1 MSPIPEIDRKVH
13 GPDLKKVYDKRDYA
27 IYLPS
32 LQSPYASF
40 ATKRE
45 IEVRGGDL
53 PSDFRVKDL
62 DFFNSNSRL
71 WSCGYALYSAG
82 QFTDSQ
88 LGSEIVAYRDRNKSV
103 VIVDSGGFQL
113 GQGSITNRNERA
125 ALERY
130 ATNPAQQVANWHAT
144 GFRER
149 TLEFLDLYC
158 DYSMTLDMPLWAYN
172 PDGLL
177 GTDDKPSS
185 SQLRNLEIKQLIQ
198 LSVENLRFFADNRGR
213 NHGRGTKFLSVLQD
227 NGGASG
233 ELWYDA
239 VKDFEFEGWA
249 FAGNIARLPQT
260 MMWLRRMLDEK
271 KLDKTEWVHVL
282 QNSPPIMTALYT
294 AIQRSLSKAVGH
306 KITMSCDSSSP
317 HQAAGKNRALYRRPT
332 YTSKL
337 SSWRMS
343 LDAIPQNIQV
353 ARGREKV
360 PMPADSPLAKFFTI
374 NDLVY
379 HDDPY
384 QHSFVDPL
392 SEHLIVNHNIY
403 TFHATAQESCDL
415 IFDEEKRDLS
425 LVPQAIKDFLGFA
438 ESYFTTDKPDE
449 LHQKFEPIMKKLCRK
464 REPSKK
470 RKRKRKT

>member
-1 MSPIPEIDRKVH
+1 V
-13 GPDLKKVYDKRDYA
+13 
-27 IYLPS
+27 
-32 LQSPYASF
+32 
-40 ATKRE
+40 RE
-45 IEVRGGDL
+45 GNL
-53 PSDFRVKDL
+53 PSDFRIKDL

-88 LGSEIVAYRDRNKSV
+88 LRSDIIAYRDRSKSV
-103 VIVDSGGFQL
+103 VIGDSGGFQL
-113 GQGSITNRNERA
+113 GTGKISNVSEKA
-125 ALERY
+125 ALVRY
-130 ATNPAQQVANWHAT
+130 ATDPAQQVANWHAT

-158 DYSMTLDMPLWAYN
+158 DYSMTLDMPLWAQN
-172 PDGLL
+172 KNG
-177 GTDDKPSS
+177 
-185 SQLRNLEIKQLIQ
+185 SQLCNLEVEQLIQ
-198 LSVENLRFFADNRGR
+198 LSVENLRYFADNRGR
-213 NHGRGTKFLSVLQD
+213 NRGKGTKFLSVLQD
-227 NGGASG
+227 NGNGAG
-233 ELWYDA
+233 DRWYDA
-239 VKDFEFEGWA
+239 VKGFEFEGWA
-249 FAGNIARLPQT
+249 FAGDIARLPQT
-260 MMWLRRMLDEK
+260 MKWLRRLLDEN

-282 QNSPPIMTALYT
+282 QNSPPIMTALCT

-306 KITMSCDSSSP
+306 KITLSCDSSSP
-317 HQAAGKNRALYRRPT
+317 HQAAGKNRALYKGPT

-343 LDAIPQNIQV
+343 LDEIPQNIQV
-353 ARGREKV
+353 ARGRAKV

-415 IFDEEKRDLS
+415 IFDEKKRDMS
-425 LVPQAIKDFLGFA
+425 VVPQAIQEFVGFA
-438 ESYFTTDKPDE
+438 ESYFTSNKPDE
-449 LHQKFEPIMKKLCRK
+449 LHLQFEPIMKKLCRK
-464 REPSKK
+464 KDPN
-470 RKRKRKT
+470 RKRKQKA

>member
-1 MSPIPEIDRKVH
+1 MPEIDRKAH
-13 GPDLKKVYDKRDYA
+13 GPDLTKVYDKHDYA

-40 ATKRE
+40 ATKHE
-45 IEVRGGDL
+45 SEVREGNL
-53 PSDFRVKDL
+53 PSDFRMKDL
-62 DFFNSNSRL
+62 DFFNQNSRL

-88 LGSEIVAYRDRNKSV
+88 LRSDIVAYRDRSKSV
-103 VIVDSGGFQL
+103 VIGDSGGFQL
-113 GQGSITNRNERA
+113 GTGKISNVSEKA
-125 ALERY
+125 ALVRY
-130 ATNPAQQVANWHAT
+130 ANDPAQQVANWHAT

-158 DYSMTLDMPLWAYN
+158 DYSMTLDMPLWAQN
-172 PDGLL
+172 KNG
-177 GTDDKPSS
+177 
-185 SQLRNLEIKQLIQ
+185 SQLRNLEVEQLIQ
-198 LSVENLRFFADNRGR
+198 LSVENLRFFNDNRGR
-213 NHGRGTKFLSVLQD
+213 NRGKGTKFLSVLQD
-227 NGGASG
+227 NGNGAG
-233 ELWYDA
+233 LRWYDA
-239 VKDFEFEGWA
+239 VKGFEFEGWA
-249 FAGNIARLPQT
+249 FAGDIARLPQT
-260 MMWLRRMLDEK
+260 MTWLRKLLDEN

-294 AIQRSLSKAVGH
+294 AVQRSLSKAAGH
-306 KITMSCDSSSP
+306 KITLSCDSSSP
-317 HQAAGKNRALYRRPT
+317 HQAAGKNRALYRRPS
-332 YTSKL
+332 YTNKL

-353 ARGREKV
+353 ARGRAKV
-360 PMPADSPLAKFFTI
+360 PMPVESPLAKFFTI

-403 TFHATAQESCDL
+403 TFHTTAQASCDL
-415 IFDEEKRDLS
+415 IFDEKNRDFS
-425 LVPQAIKDFLGFA
+425 LVPKAIQEFIGFA

-449 LHQKFEPIMKKLCRK
+449 LHQQFEPIMKKLCRK
-464 REPSKK
+464 KDPNPN
-470 RKRKRKT
+470 RKRKS

>member
-1 MSPIPEIDRKVH
+1 MRHTSSGMSPMPEIDRKTH

-45 IEVRGGDL
+45 IEVRDGDL
-53 PSDFRVKDL
+53 PKDFRIKDL
-62 DFFNSNSRL
+62 DFFNPNSRL

-82 QFTDSQ
+82 QFTGSQ
-88 LGSEIVAYRDRNKSV
+88 LGSDIIAYRDRSKSV
-103 VIVDSGGFQL
+103 VIGDSGGFQL
-113 GQGSITNRNERA
+113 GTGKISNVNEKA
-125 ALERY
+125 ALNRY
-130 ATNPAQQVANWHAT
+130 ANDPAQQVANWHAT

-158 DYSMTLDMPLWAYN
+158 DYSMTLDMPLWARN
-172 PDGLL
+172 KNG
-177 GTDDKPSS
+177 
-185 SQLRNLEIKQLIQ
+185 SQLRNLEVDQLIQ

-227 NGGASG
+227 DVHGSG
-233 ELWYDA
+233 LRWYDA

-249 FAGNIARLPQT
+249 LAGEYSRLPNT
-260 MMWLRRMLDEK
+260 MKLLRRLLDEN
-271 KLDKTEWVHVL
+271 KLDRTEWVHVL

-294 AIQRSLSKAVGH
+294 AIQRSLSKAAGH
-306 KITMSCDSSSP
+306 RITLSCDSSSP

-343 LDAIPQNIQV
+343 LDVVPQNIQV
-353 ARGREKV
+353 AKGRAPV
-360 PMPADSPLAKFFTI
+360 PMPEESPLAKFFSI

-384 QHSFVDPL
+384 QHSFVDPFA
-392 SEHLIVNHNIY
+392 EHLIVNHNIY
-403 TFHATAQESCDL
+403 VFHTTAQESCDL
-415 IFDEEKRDLS
+415 IFDKKKRDLS
-425 LVPQAIKDFLGFA
+425 VVPTAIQEFIGFA

-449 LHQKFEPIMKKLCRK
+449 LHQQFEPIMKRLCRK
-464 REPSKK
+464 RKPKVIP
-470 RKRKRKT
+470 TT

>member
-1 MSPIPEIDRKVH
+1 MSPMSEIDRKAH

-53 PSDFRVKDL
+53 PSDFRIKDL
-62 DFFNSNSRL
+62 DFFNPNSRL

-88 LGSEIVAYRDRNKSV
+88 LGSDIVAYRDRSKSV
-103 VIVDSGGFQL
+103 VIGDSGGFQL
-113 GQGSITNRNERA
+113 GTGKISNVSEKA
-125 ALERY
+125 ALDRY

-158 DYSMTLDMPLWAYN
+158 DYSMTLDMPLWAQN
-172 PDGLL
+172 KNG
-177 GTDDKPSS
+177 
-185 SQLRNLEIKQLIQ
+185 SQLRNLEVEQLIQ
-198 LSVENLRFFADNRGR
+198 LSVENLSFFADNRGR
-213 NHGRGTKFLSVLQD
+213 NRGKGTKFLSVLQD
-227 NGGASG
+227 NGDGSG
-233 ELWYDA
+233 DRWYDA

-249 FAGNIARLPQT
+249 FAGDIARLPQT
-260 MMWLRRMLDEK
+260 MKWLRKLLDEN
-271 KLDKTEWVHVL
+271 KLDKAEWVHVL

-294 AIQRSLSKAVGH
+294 AIQQSLTKAVGH
-306 KITMSCDSSSP
+306 RITMSCDSSSP
-317 HQAAGKNRALYRRPT
+317 HQAAGKNRALYRRPN

-343 LDAIPQNIQV
+343 LEPIPQNIQI
-353 ARGREKV
+353 ARGRAKV

-374 NDLVY
+374 NDLVH

-415 IFDEEKRDLS
+415 IFDKKKRDLS
-425 LVPQAIKDFLGFA
+425 VVPTAVQEFIGFV

-464 REPSKK
+464 RRPQPAP
-470 RKRKRKT
+470 TT

>member
-1 MSPIPEIDRKVH
+1 MSEIDRKAH

-40 ATKRE
+40 ATKHE
-45 IEVRGGDL
+45 SEVREGDL
-53 PSDFRVKDL
+53 PSDFRIKDL
-62 DFFNSNSRL
+62 DFFNPNSRL

-88 LGSEIVAYRDRNKSV
+88 LRSDIIAYRDRSKSV
-103 VIVDSGGFQL
+103 VIGDSGGFQL
-113 GQGSITNRNERA
+113 GTGKISNVSEKA
-125 ALERY
+125 ALVRY
-130 ATNPAQQVANWHAT
+130 ASDPAQQVANWHAT

-158 DYSMTLDMPLWAYN
+158 DYSMTLDMPLWARN
-172 PDGLL
+172 PDALL
-177 GTDDKPSS
+177 GSSDKKGS
-185 SQLRNLEIKQLIQ
+185 SQLRNLEIQQLIQ
-198 LSVENLRFFADNRGR
+198 LSVDNLRYFSDNRGR
-213 NHGRGTKFLSVLQD
+213 NRGRGTKFLSVLQD
-227 NGGASG
+227 DGGG
-233 ELWYDA
+233 TGDRWYDA
-239 VKDFEFEGWA
+239 VKGFEFEGWA
-249 FAGNIARLPQT
+249 FAGQFSRLPQT
-260 MMWLRRMLDEK
+260 MKLLRRLLDDN

-294 AIQRSLSKAVGH
+294 AVQRSLSEAAGH
-306 KITMSCDSSSP
+306 KITLSCDSSSP
-317 HQAAGKNRALYRRPT
+317 HQAAGKNRALYRSPN

-353 ARGREKV
+353 ARGRAKV
-360 PMPADSPLAKFFTI
+360 PMPADSPLAKYFTI

-403 TFHATAQESCDL
+403 TFHTTAQKSCDL
-415 IFDEEKRDLS
+415 IFDEKKRDLS
-425 LVPQAIKDFLGFA
+425 LVPQAIQEFVGFV

-464 REPSKK
+464 KDQK
-470 RKRKRKT
+470 RKLKS

>member
-1 MSPIPEIDRKVH
+1 MSPMPEIDRKAH

-45 IEVRGGDL
+45 IEVRSGDL
-53 PSDFRVKDL
+53 PSDFRIKDL
-62 DFFNSNSRL
+62 DFFNPNSRL

-88 LGSEIVAYRDRNKSV
+88 LGSDIVAYRDRSKSV
-103 VIVDSGGFQL
+103 VIGDSGGYQL
-113 GQGSITNRNERA
+113 GTGKISNVNEKA
-125 ALERY
+125 ALVRY
-130 ATNPAQQVANWHAT
+130 ADSPAQQVANWQAT

-158 DYSMTLDMPLWAYN
+158 DYSMTLDMPLWAQN
-172 PDGLL
+172 KHG
-177 GTDDKPSS
+177 
-185 SQLRNLEIKQLIQ
+185 SQLRNLEVEQLIQ

-213 NHGRGTKFLSVLQD
+213 NHGKGTKFLSVLQD
-227 NGGASG
+227 NGKGSG
-233 ELWYDA
+233 DLWYDA

-249 FAGNIARLPQT
+249 LAGDFGRLPQT
-260 MMWLRRMLDEK
+260 MKLLRRLLDEN

-306 KITMSCDSSSP
+306 KITLSCDSSSP

-337 SSWRMS
+337 GSWRMS

-353 ARGREKV
+353 ARGRAKV

-379 HDDPY
+379 HDAPY
-384 QHSFVDPL
+384 QHSFVDPF

-415 IFDEEKRDLS
+415 IFDEKKRDLS
-425 LVPQAIKDFLGFA
+425 VVPQAIQDFLGFA

-449 LHQKFEPIMKKLCRK
+449 LHQQFEPIMKKLCRK
-464 REPSKK
+464 KEAGKT
-470 RKRKRKT
+470 RKRKRKS

>member
-1 MSPIPEIDRKVH
+1 MLDANRKAH
-13 GPDLKKVYDKRDYA
+13 GPDLKKVYDQRDYA

-45 IEVRGGDL
+45 IDVRDGDL
-53 PSDFRVKDL
+53 PSDFRIKDL
-62 DFFNSNSRL
+62 DFFNPNSRL

-88 LGSEIVAYRDRNKSV
+88 LGSDIVAYRDRSKSV
-103 VIVDSGGFQL
+103 VFGDSGGYQL
-113 GQGSITNRNERA
+113 GKGSITNRDEKA
-125 ALERY
+125 ALDRY
-130 ATNPAQQVANWHAT
+130 ATDPVQQVAKWHTT

-158 DYSMTLDMPLWAYN
+158 DYSMTLDMPLWARK
-172 PDGLL
+172 PDALL
-177 GTDDKPSS
+177 GSDDKKGS
-185 SQLRNLEIKQLIQ
+185 SQLRNLEVEQLIQ
-198 LSVENLRFFADNRGR
+198 LSVDNLRYFADNRGR
-213 NHGRGTKFLSVLQD
+213 NHGKGTKFLSVLQD
-227 NGGASG
+227 DGGG
-233 ELWYDA
+233 TGDLWYDA

-249 FAGNIARLPQT
+249 LAGQFSRLPQT
-260 MMWLRRMLDEK
+260 MQLLRRLLDENR
-271 KLDKTEWVHVL
+271 LEKTEWVHVL

-294 AIQRSLSKAVGH
+294 AVQRSLSKAVGH
-306 KITMSCDSSSP
+306 KITLSCDSSSP
-317 HQAAGKNRALYRRPT
+317 HQAAGKNRALYRRPE

-337 SSWRMS
+337 SSWRMN
-343 LDAIPQNIQV
+343 LDEIPQNIQV
-353 ARGREKV
+353 AKGRAPV

-403 TFHATAQESCDL
+403 TFHVTAQESCDL
-415 IFDEEKRDLS
+415 IFDEKKRDLS
-425 LVPQAIKDFLGFA
+425 VVPQEIQAFKHFA

-449 LHQKFEPIMKKLCRK
+449 LHQQFEPIMKKLCRK
-464 REPSKK
+464 KDPN
-470 RKRKRKT
+470 RKRKKD

>member
-1 MSPIPEIDRKVH
+1 MSEIDRKAH
-13 GPDLKKVYDKRDYA
+13 GPDLKNVYDKRDYA

-53 PSDFRVKDL
+53 PSDFRIKDL
-62 DFFNSNSRL
+62 DFFNPNSRL

-88 LGSEIVAYRDRNKSV
+88 LGSDIVAYRDRSKSV
-103 VIVDSGGFQL
+103 VIGDSGGFQL
-113 GQGSITNRNERA
+113 GTGKISNVSEKA
-125 ALERY
+125 ALDRY
-130 ATNPAQQVANWHAT
+130 ATDPAQQVANWHAT

-158 DYSMTLDMPLWAYN
+158 DYSMTLDMPLWAQN
-172 PDGLL
+172 KNG
-177 GTDDKPSS
+177 
-185 SQLRNLEIKQLIQ
+185 SQLRNLEVEQLIQ
-198 LSVENLRFFADNRGR
+198 LSVENLRFFDDNRGR
-213 NHGRGTKFLSVLQD
+213 NHGKGTKFLSVLQGLD
-227 NGGASG
+227 DASTD
-233 ELWYDA
+233 LWYNA
-239 VKDFEFEGWA
+239 VKSFDFEGWA
-249 FAGNIARLPQT
+249 LAGEPARLPNT
-260 MMWLRRMLDEK
+260 MKLLRRMLDEN

-343 LDAIPQNIQV
+343 LEPIPQNIQI
-353 ARGREKV
+353 ARGRAKV
-360 PMPADSPLAKFFTI
+360 PMPADSPLAKFFSI
-374 NDLVY
+374 NDLVQ

-392 SEHLIVNHNIY
+392 SEHLIVSHNIY

-415 IFDEEKRDLS
+415 IFDKKKRDLS
-425 LVPQAIKDFLGFA
+425 LVPQAIQDFLGFA

-449 LHQKFEPIMKKLCRK
+449 LHQQFEPIMKKLCRK
-464 REPSKK
+464 RKPKP
-470 RKRKRKT
+470 TPTT

>member
-1 MSPIPEIDRKVH
+1 MPEIDRKAH

-53 PSDFRVKDL
+53 PADFRVKDL
-62 DFFNSNSRL
+62 DFFNPNSRL

-88 LGSEIVAYRDRNKSV
+88 LGSDIVAYRDRIKSV
-103 VIVDSGGFQL
+103 VIGDSGGFQL
-113 GQGSITNRNERA
+113 GTGKISNVNERA
-125 ALERY
+125 ALIRY
-130 ATNPAQQVANWHAT
+130 ANDPAQQVANWHAT

-158 DYSMTLDMPLWAYN
+158 DYSMTLDMPLWAQN
-172 PDGLL
+172 KNG
-177 GTDDKPSS
+177 
-185 SQLRNLEIKQLIQ
+185 SQLRSLEVEQLIQ
-198 LSVENLRFFADNRGR
+198 LSVENLRFFSDNRGR
-213 NHGRGTKFLSVLQD
+213 NHGKGTKFLSVLQD
-227 NGGASG
+227 NGNGSG
-233 ELWYDA
+233 LRWYDA
-239 VKDFEFEGWA
+239 VKGFEFEGWA
-249 FAGNIARLPQT
+249 FAGDIARLPQT
-260 MMWLRRMLDEK
+260 MRWLRKLLDEN

-306 KITMSCDSSSP
+306 KVTMSCDSSSP
-317 HQAAGKNRALYRRPT
+317 HQAAGKNRALYRRPN

-343 LDAIPQNIQV
+343 LDAIPQNIRI
-353 ARGREKV
+353 ARGRAKV

-374 NDLVY
+374 NDLV
-379 HDDPY
+379 HHNDPY
-384 QHSFVDPL
+384 QHSFVDPF

-403 TFHATAQESCDL
+403 TFHATAQETCDL
-415 IFDEEKRDLS
+415 IFDEKKRNLS
-425 LVPQAIKDFLGFA
+425 VVPQAIQDFVGFA
-438 ESYFTTDKPDE
+438 DSYFTTDKPDAV
-449 LHQKFEPIMKKLCRK
+449 HQQFEPIMKQLCRK
-464 REPSKK
+464 RQPKP
-470 RKRKRKT
+470 TP

>member
-1 MSPIPEIDRKVH
+1 MSEIDRKAH

-45 IEVRGGDL
+45 IDVRNADL

-62 DFFNSNSRL
+62 DFFNPNSRL

-88 LGSEIVAYRDRNKSV
+88 LGSDIVAYRDRSKSV
-103 VIVDSGGFQL
+103 VIGDSGGFQL
-113 GQGSITNRNERA
+113 GTGKISNASEKA
-125 ALERY
+125 ALDRY
-130 ATNPAQQVANWHAT
+130 ANDPAQQVANWHAT

-158 DYSMTLDMPLWAYN
+158 DYSMTLDMPLWAQN
-172 PDGLL
+172 KNG
-177 GTDDKPSS
+177 
-185 SQLRNLEIKQLIQ
+185 SQIRNLEVEQLIQ

-213 NHGRGTKFLSVLQD
+213 NHGRGTKFLSVLQGLD
-227 NGGASG
+227 NASTD
-233 ELWYDA
+233 LWYNA
-239 VKDFEFEGWA
+239 VKGFEFEGWA
-249 FAGNIARLPQT
+249 LAGEPARLPNT
-260 MMWLRRMLDEK
+260 MKLLRRMLDEN
-271 KLDKTEWVHVL
+271 KLETTEWIHVL

-353 ARGREKV
+353 ARGRASV

-379 HDDPY
+379 HDDAY
-384 QHSFVDPL
+384 QHSFIDPFA
-392 SEHLIVNHNIY
+392 EHLIVNHNIY

-415 IFDEEKRDLS
+415 IFDEKKRDLS
-425 LVPQAIKDFLGFA
+425 VVPQAIQEFLGFA

-449 LHQKFEPIMKKLCRK
+449 LHQQFEPIMKKLCRK
-464 REPSKK
+464 RKPKP
-470 RKRKRKT
+470 TP

>member
-1 MSPIPEIDRKVH
+1 MPEIDRKAH
-13 GPDLKKVYDKRDYA
+13 GPDLKKIYEKRDYA

-32 LQSPYASF
+32 LQSPYSSF

-45 IEVRGGDL
+45 TEVRGGDL
-53 PSDFRVKDL
+53 PSDFRIKDL
-62 DFFNSNSRL
+62 DFFNPNSRL
-71 WSCGYALYSAG
+71 WSCGCALYSAG

-88 LGSEIVAYRDRNKSV
+88 LGSDIVAYRDRSKSV
-103 VIVDSGGFQL
+103 VIGDSGGFQL
-113 GQGSITNRNERA
+113 GTGKISNVNEKA
-125 ALERY
+125 ALIRY
-130 ATNPAQQVANWHAT
+130 ANDPAQQVANWHAT

-158 DYSMTLDMPLWAYN
+158 DYSMTLDMPLWAQN
-172 PDGLL
+172 KNG
-177 GTDDKPSS
+177 
-185 SQLRNLEIKQLIQ
+185 SQLRSLEVEQLIQ
-198 LSVENLRFFADNRGR
+198 LSVENLRFFSDNRGR
-213 NHGRGTKFLSVLQD
+213 NHGKGTKFLSVLQD
-227 NGGASG
+227 NGNGSG
-233 ELWYDA
+233 LRWYDA

-249 FAGNIARLPQT
+249 FAGDAARLPQT
-260 MMWLRRMLDEK
+260 MKWLRKLLDEN

-306 KITMSCDSSSP
+306 KVTMSCDSSSP
-317 HQAAGKNRALYRRPT
+317 HQAAGKNRALYRRPN

-353 ARGREKV
+353 ARGRAKV

-374 NDLVY
+374 NDLVH

-384 QHSFVDPL
+384 QHSFVDPF

-415 IFDEEKRDLS
+415 IFNEKKRNLS
-425 LVPQAIKDFLGFA
+425 VIPQAIQEFIGFA
-438 ESYFTTDKPDE
+438 ESYFATDKPDE
-449 LHQKFEPIMKKLCRK
+449 LHQQFEPIMEGLCRK
-464 REPSKK
+464 RKPKFAL
-470 RKRKRKT
+470 KTA